1 MDFRELLSD
10 FRKRLE
16 AIEKKIDIKRM
27 IFPSDGV
34 LRVPVVTADPAS
46 PTNGDIWYNST
57 SNELKTKKNGTVRTI
72 TTS

>member
-16 AIEKKIDIKRM
+16 AIEKKIDIKR
-27 IFPSDGV
+27 IIIPSDGV
-34 LRVPVVTADPAS
+34 LRVPVVTADPA
-46 PTNGDIWYNST
+46 TTNNGDIWYNST